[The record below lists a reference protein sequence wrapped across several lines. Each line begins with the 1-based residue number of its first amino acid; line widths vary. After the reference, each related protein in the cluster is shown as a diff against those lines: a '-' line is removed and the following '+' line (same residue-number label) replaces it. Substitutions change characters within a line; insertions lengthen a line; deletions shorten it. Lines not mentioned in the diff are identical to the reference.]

1 MPSHTISHC
10 PEFLQIEELLPAVS
24 EAGDD
29 FPRFLGDVLRE
40 VVTEEPVHRDEGTG
54 LQVLELTPGDP
65 MGEARGH
72 KLVPEG
78 ANGQVS
84 RQDLEGQGPG
94 I

>member
-1 MPSHTISHC
+1 
-10 PEFLQIEELLPAVS
+10 
-24 EAGDD
+24 
-29 FPRFLGDVLRE
+29 
-40 VVTEEPVHRDEGTG
+40 
-54 LQVLELTPGDP
+54 